1 MQICHFLGFH
11 VGTTCWN
18 NILVAGKFVIFMAFL
33 AITSAADNQT
43 KTEEKTGTFLE
54 TMFNGYSVIERSGLL
69 IILVAAALVLSEM
82 YYLNTNQRLS
92 GIDVKLDGQR
102 TPDLDEQILPKR
114 FKRSSENGKV
124 DNSN

>member
-1 MQICHFLGFH
+1 M
-11 VGTTCWN
+11 T
-18 NILVAGKFVIFMAFL
+18 GKFAILMAIL
-33 AITSAADNQT
+33 AITSAAENQT

-114 FKRSSENGKV
+114 FKRSYKNGKV
-124 DNSN
+124 ENLD